1 LAIEFITMP
10 VPLADLKCSV
20 NLVRQGIR
28 LDPASPRSQPH
39 SSTQLLYAAQ
49 FAQLIDHAVRCRWI
63 KLARVRLLQSN
74 HIPGELDASRLH
86 SQTNAEIWNLVLPR
100 IANCAQHPFNPA
112 LPESPRDQNSVII
125 LKLRLV
131 ALIASLQPFGF
142 NPIQLQFEIVRQSTV
157 HQCL

>member
-1 LAIEFITMP
+1 MRLKWLRLEFGMELAPDKMRMVRQFDHLHVSPVGRRSGNSQSCCDHRLFILSVKFVTMP

-39 SSTQLLYAAQ
+39 GSAQLLYAAQ

-86 SQTNAEIWNLVLPR
+86 SQTNAEIRNFVLPR
-100 IANCAQHPFNPA
+100 I
-112 LPESPRDQNSVII
+112 
-125 LKLRLV
+125 
-131 ALIASLQPFGF
+131 
-142 NPIQLQFEIVRQSTV
+142 
-157 HQCL
+157 